1 MLRQILSQPNETPM
15 SLSADAVRRLEE
27 KTKHTFRDLARLE
40 RALTHASARPTAG
53 SDYERLE
60 FLGDRVLG
68 LVIAELLFR
77 AYPTAAEG
85 ELSLRLNSLVNA
97 DTCAAVAD
105 EIGLHEFIRTGSD
118 VKGLADKR
126 LKSLR
131 ADVVESLIATI
142 YLDGGLE
149 AAQPFIE
156 RYWNERSREINS
168 AQRDPKTEL
177 QEWAHQQNGAQP
189 FYSVVERTGPDH
201 DPQFT
206 IRVDVKGFEP
216 ATGTGRS
223 KRLAE
228 QEAAVVLL
236 YREGVRQKTQ
246 EEDT

>member
-1 MLRQILSQPNETPM
+1 M
-15 SLSADAVRRLEE
+15 SLSTEAVRRLEE

-40 RALTHASARPTAG
+40 RALTHASARPSAG

-77 AYPTAAEG
+77 AYPTASEG

-156 RYWNERSREINS
+156 RYWNARSREINS

-189 FYSVVERTGPDH
+189 QYTVVDRTGPDH

-206 IRVDVKGFEP
+206 VKVNVKGFEP
-216 ATGTGRS
+216 ATGIGRS
-223 KRLAE
+223 KRIAE
-228 QEAAVVLL
+228 QEAAVALL
-236 YREGVRQKTQ
+236 YREGVRQKAQ
-246 EEDT
+246 EEDTK

>member
-1 MLRQILSQPNETPM
+1 M
-15 SLSADAVRRLEE
+15 
-27 KTKHTFRDLARLE
+27 
-40 RALTHASARPTAG
+40 
-53 SDYERLE
+53 
-60 FLGDRVLG
+60 
-68 LVIAELLFR
+68 IAELLFR
-77 AYPTAAEG
+77 AYPTATEG

-156 RYWNERSREINS
+156 HYWDARSREINS

-189 FYSVVERTGPDH
+189 IYTAWSTA
-201 DPQFT
+201 Q
-206 IRVDVKGFEP
+206 
-216 ATGTGRS
+216 
-223 KRLAE
+223 
-228 QEAAVVLL
+228 VLIMIHSL
-236 YREGVRQKTQ
+236 R
-246 EEDT
+246 

>member
-1 MLRQILSQPNETPM
+1 MT
-15 SLSADAVRRLEE
+15 LSADAVRRLEE
-27 KTKHTFRDLARLE
+27 QTSHTFRDIARLE
-40 RALTHASARPTAG
+40 RALTHASARQSVG

-68 LVIAELLFR
+68 LVIAEMLFR
-77 AYPTAAEG
+77 VYPTASEG

-97 DTCAAVAD
+97 DTCADVAD

-149 AAQPFIE
+149 AAQPFIQ
-156 RYWNERSREINS
+156 RYWDARAREINS

-177 QEWAHQQNGAQP
+177 QEWAHQQDGAQP
-189 FYSVVERTGPDH
+189 LYSVVERTGPDH

-206 IRVDVKGFEP
+206 VKVEVKGFAP
-216 ATGTGRS
+216 ATGMGRS
-223 KRLAE
+223 KRIAE
-228 QEAAVVLL
+228 QEAAVALL

-246 EEDT
+246 EEGPK

>member
-1 MLRQILSQPNETPM
+1 M
-15 SLSADAVRRLEE
+15 SLSTEAVRRLEE

-40 RALTHASARPTAG
+40 RALTHASARPSAG

-77 AYPTAAEG
+77 AYPTASEG

-156 RYWNERSREINS
+156 RYWNARSREINS

-189 FYSVVERTGPDH
+189 QYIVVDRTGPDH

-206 IRVDVKGFEP
+206 VKVNVKGFEP
-216 ATGTGRS
+216 ATGIGRS
-223 KRLAE
+223 KRIAE
-228 QEAAVVLL
+228 QEAAVALL
-236 YREGVRQKTQ
+236 YREGVRQKAQ
-246 EEDT
+246 EEDTK

>member
-1 MLRQILSQPNETPM
+1 MT
-15 SLSADAVRRLEE
+15 LSADAVRRLEE
-27 KTKHTFRDLARLE
+27 QTSHTFRDLARLE
-40 RALTHASARPTAG
+40 RALTHASARQSVG

-68 LVIAELLFR
+68 LVIAEMLFR
-77 AYPTAAEG
+77 AYPTASEG

-118 VKGLADKR
+118 VKGLTDKR

-149 AAQPFIE
+149 AAQPFIQ
-156 RYWNERSREINS
+156 RYWDARSREINS

-177 QEWAHQQNGAQP
+177 QEWAHQQDGAQP
-189 FYSVVERTGPDH
+189 IYSVVERTGPDH

-206 IRVDVKGFEP
+206 VKVEVKGFAP

-223 KRLAE
+223 KRIAE
-228 QEAAVVLL
+228 QEAAVALL

-246 EEDT
+246 EEGQT

>member
-1 MLRQILSQPNETPM
+1 MT
-15 SLSADAVRRLEE
+15 LSADAVRRLEA
-27 KTKHTFRDLARLE
+27 KTRHTFRDLARLE
-40 RALTHASARPTAG
+40 RALTHASARPSAG

-77 AYPTAAEG
+77 AYPTASEG

-156 RYWNERSREINS
+156 RYWNARSREINS

-189 FYSVVERTGPDH
+189 QYTVVDRTGPDH

-206 IRVDVKGFEP
+206 VKVDVKGFEP
-216 ATGTGRS
+216 ATGMGRS
-223 KRLAE
+223 KRIAE
-228 QEAAVVLL
+228 QEAAVALL
-236 YREGVRQKTQ
+236 YREGVRQKAQ
-246 EEDT
+246 EEDIK

>member
-1 MLRQILSQPNETPM
+1 M
-15 SLSADAVRRLEE
+15 SLSTEAVRRLEE

-40 RALTHASARPTAG
+40 RALTHASARPSAG

-77 AYPTAAEG
+77 AYPTASEG

-156 RYWNERSREINS
+156 RYWNARSREINS

-189 FYSVVERTGPDH
+189 QYTVVDRTGPDH

-206 IRVDVKGFEP
+206 VKVNVKGFEP
-216 ATGTGRS
+216 ATGIGRS
-223 KRLAE
+223 KRIAE
-228 QEAAVVLL
+228 QQAAVALL
-236 YREGVRQKTQ
+236 YREGVRQKAQ
-246 EEDT
+246 EEDTK

>member
-1 MLRQILSQPNETPM
+1 MT
-15 SLSADAVRRLEE
+15 LSADAVRRLEE
-27 KTKHTFRDLARLE
+27 QTSHTFRDLARLE
-40 RALTHASARPTAG
+40 RALTHASARQSVG

-68 LVIAELLFR
+68 LVIAEMLFR
-77 AYPTAAEG
+77 AYPTASEG

-118 VKGLADKR
+118 VKGLANKR

-149 AAQPFIE
+149 AAQPFIQ
-156 RYWNERSREINS
+156 RYWDARSREINS

-177 QEWAHQQNGAQP
+177 QEWAHQQDGAQP
-189 FYSVVERTGPDH
+189 IYSVVERTGPDH

-206 IRVDVKGFEP
+206 VKVEVKGFAP
-216 ATGTGRS
+216 ATGMGRS
-223 KRLAE
+223 KRIAE
-228 QEAAVVLL
+228 QEAAVALL
-236 YREGVRQKTQ
+236 YREGVRQKAQ
-246 EEDT
+246 EEGQA

>member
-1 MLRQILSQPNETPM
+1 MN
-15 SLSADAVRRLEE
+15 LSADAVRRLEE
-27 KTKHTFRDLARLE
+27 KTRHTFRDLGRLE
-40 RALTHASARPTAG
+40 RALTHASARPSAG

-77 AYPTAAEG
+77 AYPTASEG

-156 RYWNERSREINS
+156 RYWNARSREINS

-189 FYSVVERTGPDH
+189 QYTVVDRTGPDH

-206 IRVDVKGFEP
+206 VKVNVKGFEP
-216 ATGTGRS
+216 ATGIGRS
-223 KRLAE
+223 KRIAE
-228 QEAAVVLL
+228 QEAAVALL

-246 EEDT
+246 EEETK

>member
-1 MLRQILSQPNETPM
+1 MT
-15 SLSADAVRRLEE
+15 LSADAVRRLEE
-27 KTKHTFRDLARLE
+27 QTSHTFRDIARLE
-40 RALTHASARPTAG
+40 RALTHASARQSVG

-68 LVIAELLFR
+68 LVIAEMLFR
-77 AYPTAAEG
+77 VYPTASEG

-97 DTCAAVAD
+97 DTCADVAD

-149 AAQPFIE
+149 AAQPFIQ
-156 RYWNERSREINS
+156 RYWDARSREINS

-177 QEWAHQQNGAQP
+177 QEWAHQQDGAQP
-189 FYSVVERTGPDH
+189 LYSVVERTGPDH

-206 IRVDVKGFEP
+206 VKVEVKGFLP
-216 ATGTGRS
+216 ATGMGRS
-223 KRLAE
+223 KRIAE
-228 QEAAVVLL
+228 QEAAVALL

-246 EEDT
+246 EEGQT

>member
-1 MLRQILSQPNETPM
+1 MT
-15 SLSADAVRRLEE
+15 LSADAVRRLEE
-27 KTKHTFRDLARLE
+27 QTSHTFRDLARLA
-40 RALTHASARPTAG
+40 RALTHASARQSVG

-68 LVIAELLFR
+68 LVIAEMLFR
-77 AYPTAAEG
+77 AYPTASEG

-149 AAQPFIE
+149 AAQPFIQ
-156 RYWNERSREINS
+156 RYWDARSREINS

-177 QEWAHQQNGAQP
+177 QEWAHQQDGAQP
-189 FYSVVERTGPDH
+189 IYSVVERTGPDH

-206 IRVDVKGFEP
+206 VKVEVKGFAP
-216 ATGTGRS
+216 ATGMGRS
-223 KRLAE
+223 KRIAE
-228 QEAAVVLL
+228 QEAAVALL

-246 EEDT
+246 EEGQI

>member
-1 MLRQILSQPNETPM
+1 MT
-15 SLSADAVRRLEE
+15 LSADAVRRLEE
-27 KTKHTFRDLARLE
+27 QTSHTFRDLARLE
-40 RALTHASARPTAG
+40 RALTHASARQSVG

-68 LVIAELLFR
+68 LVIAEMLFR
-77 AYPTAAEG
+77 AYPTASEG

-149 AAQPFIE
+149 AAQPFIQ
-156 RYWNERSREINS
+156 RYWDARSREINS

-177 QEWAHQQNGAQP
+177 QEWAHQQDGAQP
-189 FYSVVERTGPDH
+189 IYSVVERTGPDH

-206 IRVDVKGFEP
+206 VKVEVKGFAP
-216 ATGTGRS
+216 ATGMGRS
-223 KRLAE
+223 KRIAE
-228 QEAAVVLL
+228 QEAAVALL

-246 EEDT
+246 EEGQA

>member
-1 MLRQILSQPNETPM
+1 MT
-15 SLSADAVRRLEE
+15 LSADAVRRLEE
-27 KTKHTFRDLARLE
+27 QTSHTFRDLARLE
-40 RALTHASARPTAG
+40 RALTHASARQSVG

-68 LVIAELLFR
+68 LVIAEMLFR
-77 AYPTAAEG
+77 AYPTASEG

-149 AAQPFIE
+149 AAQPFIQ
-156 RYWNERSREINS
+156 RYWDARSREINS

-177 QEWAHQQNGAQP
+177 QEWAHQQDGAQP
-189 FYSVVERTGPDH
+189 IYSVVERTGPDH

-206 IRVDVKGFEP
+206 VKVEVKGFAP
-216 ATGTGRS
+216 ATGMGRS
-223 KRLAE
+223 KRIAE
-228 QEAAVVLL
+228 QEAAVALL

-246 EEDT
+246 EEGQT

>member
-1 MLRQILSQPNETPM
+1 MT
-15 SLSADAVRRLEE
+15 LSADAVRRLEE
-27 KTKHTFRDLARLE
+27 QTSHTFRDLARLE
-40 RALTHASARPTAG
+40 RALTHASARQSVG

-68 LVIAELLFR
+68 LVIAEMLFR
-77 AYPTAAEG
+77 AYPTASEG

-149 AAQPFIE
+149 AAQPFIQ
-156 RYWNERSREINS
+156 RYWDARSREINS

-177 QEWAHQQNGAQP
+177 QEWAHQQDGAQP
-189 FYSVVERTGPDH
+189 IYRVVERTGTAH
-201 DPQFT
+201 DPQCT
-206 IRVDVKGFEP
+206 VKVEVKGFAP
-216 ATGTGRS
+216 ATGMGRS
-223 KRLAE
+223 KRIAE
-228 QEAAVVLL
+228 QEAAVALL

-246 EEDT
+246 EEGQT

>member
-1 MLRQILSQPNETPM
+1 MT
-15 SLSADAVRRLEE
+15 LSADAVRRLEE
-27 KTKHTFRDLARLE
+27 QTSHTFRDLARLE
-40 RALTHASARPTAG
+40 RALTHASARQSVG

-68 LVIAELLFR
+68 LVIAEMLFR
-77 AYPTAAEG
+77 AYPTASEG

-149 AAQPFIE
+149 AAQPFIQ
-156 RYWNERSREINS
+156 RYWDARSREINS

-177 QEWAHQQNGAQP
+177 QEWAHQQDGAQP
-189 FYSVVERTGPDH
+189 IYSVVERTGPDH
-201 DPQFT
+201 DPPFT
-206 IRVDVKGFEP
+206 VKVEVKGFAP
-216 ATGTGRS
+216 ATGMGRS
-223 KRLAE
+223 KRIAE
-228 QEAAVVLL
+228 QEAAVALL

-246 EEDT
+246 EEGQT

>member
-1 MLRQILSQPNETPM
+1 MT
-15 SLSADAVRRLEE
+15 LSADAVRRLEE
-27 KTKHTFRDLARLE
+27 QTSHTFRDLARLE
-40 RALTHASARPTAG
+40 RSLTHASARQSVG

-68 LVIAELLFR
+68 LVIAEMLFR
-77 AYPTAAEG
+77 AYPTASEG

-149 AAQPFIE
+149 AAQPFIQ
-156 RYWNERSREINS
+156 RYWDARSREINS

-177 QEWAHQQNGAQP
+177 QEWAHQQDGAQP
-189 FYSVVERTGPDH
+189 IYSVVERTGPDH

-206 IRVDVKGFEP
+206 VKVEVKGFLP
-216 ATGTGRS
+216 ATGMGRS
-223 KRLAE
+223 KRIAE
-228 QEAAVVLL
+228 QEAAVALL

-246 EEDT
+246 EEGQT

>member
-1 MLRQILSQPNETPM
+1 M
-15 SLSADAVRRLEE
+15 SLSTEAVRRLEE

-40 RALTHASARPTAG
+40 RALTHASARPSAG

-77 AYPTAAEG
+77 AYPTASEG

-156 RYWNERSREINS
+156 RYWNARSREINS

-177 QEWAHQQNGAQP
+177 QEWAHQQDGAQP
-189 FYSVVERTGPDH
+189 QYTVVDRTGPDH

-206 IRVDVKGFEP
+206 VKVNVKGFEP
-216 ATGTGRS
+216 ATGIGRS
-223 KRLAE
+223 KRIAE
-228 QEAAVVLL
+228 QEAAVALL
-236 YREGVRQKTQ
+236 YREGVRQKAQ
-246 EEDT
+246 EEDTK

>member
-1 MLRQILSQPNETPM
+1 MN
-15 SLSADAVRRLEE
+15 LSADAVRKLEE
-27 KTKHTFRDLARLE
+27 QTSHTFRDLSRLE
-40 RALTHASARPTAG
+40 RALTHASARQSVG

-68 LVIAELLFR
+68 LVIAEMLFR
-77 AYPTAAEG
+77 AYPTASEG

-149 AAQPFIE
+149 AAQPFIQ
-156 RYWNERSREINS
+156 RYWDARSREINS

-177 QEWAHQQNGAQP
+177 QEWAHQQDGAQP
-189 FYSVVERTGPDH
+189 LYSVVERTGPDH

-206 IRVDVKGFEP
+206 VKVEVKGFAP
-216 ATGTGRS
+216 ATGMGRS
-223 KRLAE
+223 KRIAE
-228 QEAAVVLL
+228 QEAAVALL

-246 EEDT
+246 EEEQK

>member
-1 MLRQILSQPNETPM
+1 MT
-15 SLSADAVRRLEE
+15 LSADAVRRLEE
-27 KTKHTFRDLARLE
+27 QTSHTFRDLARLE
-40 RALTHASARPTAG
+40 RALTHASARQSVG

-68 LVIAELLFR
+68 LVIAEMLFR
-77 AYPTAAEG
+77 AYPTASEG

-149 AAQPFIE
+149 AAQPFIQ
-156 RYWNERSREINS
+156 RYWDARSREINS

-177 QEWAHQQNGAQP
+177 QEWAHQQDGAQP
-189 FYSVVERTGPDH
+189 IYSVVERTGPDH

-206 IRVDVKGFEP
+206 VKVEVKGFAP

-223 KRLAE
+223 KRIAE
-228 QEAAVVLL
+228 QEAAVALL

-246 EEDT
+246 EEGQT

>member
-1 MLRQILSQPNETPM
+1 MN
-15 SLSADAVRRLEE
+15 LSADAVRRLEE
-27 KTKHTFRDLARLE
+27 KTRHTFRDLGRLE
-40 RALTHASARPTAG
+40 RALTHASARPSAG

-77 AYPTAAEG
+77 AYPTASEG

-156 RYWNERSREINS
+156 RYWNARSREINS

-177 QEWAHQQNGAQP
+177 QEWAHQQDGAQP
-189 FYSVVERTGPDH
+189 IYSVVDRTGPDH
-201 DPQFT
+201 DPLFT
-206 IRVDVKGFEP
+206 VKVDVKGFAS

-223 KRLAE
+223 KRIAE
-228 QEAAVVLL
+228 QNAAVELL

-246 EEDT
+246 EEEEK

>member
-1 MLRQILSQPNETPM
+1 MT
-15 SLSADAVRRLEE
+15 LSADAVRRLEE
-27 KTKHTFRDLARLE
+27 KTRHTFRDLARLE
-40 RALTHASARPTAG
+40 RALTHASARPSAG

-77 AYPTAAEG
+77 AYPTASEG

-156 RYWNERSREINS
+156 RYWNARSREINS

-189 FYSVVERTGPDH
+189 QYTVVDRTGPDH

-206 IRVDVKGFEP
+206 VKVDVKGFEP
-216 ATGTGRS
+216 ATGMGRS
-223 KRLAE
+223 KRIAE
-228 QEAAVVLL
+228 QEAAVALL
-236 YREGVRQKTQ
+236 YREGVRQKAQ
-246 EEDT
+246 EEDIK

>member
-1 MLRQILSQPNETPM
+1 M

-27 KTKHTFRDLARLE
+27 KTRHTFRDLGRLE
-40 RALTHASARPTAG
+40 RALTHSSARPSAG

-77 AYPTAAEG
+77 AYPTASEG

-156 RYWNERSREINS
+156 HYWNARSREIHS

-189 FYSVVERTGPDH
+189 IYTVVERTGPDH

-206 IRVDVKGFEP
+206 VKVDVKGFAP
-216 ATGTGRS
+216 AVGVGRS
-223 KRLAE
+223 KRIAE
-228 QEAAVVLL
+228 QDAAVALL
-236 YREGVRQKTQ
+236 YREGVRQKAQ
-246 EEDT
+246 EEDRK